1 MKLRIKEIL
10 AEREEKAVWLSRE
23 IGVTDVNTRN
33 IINGIVTPKM
43 ETLEKIEKND

>member
-33 IINGIVTPKM
+33 NGIVTPKM